1 MWGVV
6 EPSETVENSKIEYF
20 EQLRARPGGAGPG
33 AWQLKTQVL
42 ELLRL
47 LQLAEV
53 EYKL

>member
-6 EPSETVENSKIEYF
+6 EPSETVENSKIEHF
-20 EQLRARPGGAGPG
+20 EQLWARPGGSEPG
-33 AWQLKTQVL
+33 IWQIKKQLMDL
-42 ELLRL
+42 MRL

>member
-20 EQLRARPGGAGPG
+20 EQLWARPGGAEPG
-33 AWQLKTQVL
+33 TLQLKTQVSDL
-42 ELLRL
+42 MRL